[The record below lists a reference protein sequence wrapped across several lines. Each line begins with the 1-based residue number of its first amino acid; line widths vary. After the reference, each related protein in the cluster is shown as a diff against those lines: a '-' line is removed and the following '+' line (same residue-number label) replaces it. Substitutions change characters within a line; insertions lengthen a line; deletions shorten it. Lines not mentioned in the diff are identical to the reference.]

1 MYPLTQET
9 PDAPVCSCPCA
20 SQLVTV
26 TQQLTGGEQCM
37 EPKKT
42 VDNEPFPTPYV
53 HSGGRSK
60 LPCSRLSEVFP
71 VGSYHQRS
79 GGNTAWTVQPPYSV
93 FVGASWQNAKY
104 NSPFVCGSD
113 RVCLPGESELFSLL
127 ESGGTRWITSGCSF
141 FSCCRSYDLTF
152 FCSFFH
158 LLLVFFF
165 FLSSYF
171 FLLFFRSH
179 AFLSP
184 HTRRTAR
191 LNEYVHL
198 GI

>member
-1 MYPLTQET
+1 
-9 PDAPVCSCPCA
+9 
-20 SQLVTV
+20 
-26 TQQLTGGEQCM
+26 M

-42 VDNEPFPTPYV
+42 VDNEAFPTPYV
-53 HSGGRSK
+53 QAGGRSK

-79 GGNTAWTVQPPYSV
+79 GGNTAWTVQPPHSV
-93 FVGASWQNAKY
+93 FAGASWQNAKY

-113 RVCLPGESELFSLL
+113 RVCLPGESDLFSLL
-127 ESGGTRWITSGCSF
+127 ESGGTRWITIGCSF

-152 FCSFFH
+152 FCFFFH
-158 LLLVFFF
+158 LLLSSSFSYLHLFFF
-165 FLSSYF
+165 FS

-179 AFLSP
+179 AFP
-184 HTRRTAR
+184 AHTTRRTAR